1 MLALKGEK
9 FIILTF
15 FCFIKE
21 KSHQPIFLKFYYK
34 SPEAFGIIMEM
45 TIDRTLLHKP
55 FLSPD

>member
-1 MLALKGEK
+1 MLALKGEN
-9 FIILTF
+9 FINFNF

-21 KSHQPIFLKFYYK
+21 KSINQFFLKFYYK